1 MPLYNQVVK
10 QDLLRYNASLISVF
24 DLLAAARAQIT
35 GTNEYIQQQQGD
47 DERLRCVTIL
57 VGAFDMGTG
66 EPVAGVVNQP
76 FHTQDDSGHWSGR
89 VVWGTGRS

>member
-35 GTNEYIQQQQGD
+35 GTNEYIQSVRD
-47 DERLRCVTIL
+47 FWI
-57 VGAFDMGTG
+57 A
-66 EPVAGVVNQP
+66 
-76 FHTQDDSGHWSGR
+76 
-89 VVWGTGRS
+89 RSHLDTVLLANSPR